1 MGAFKKWTGLS
12 ASPEGVNRTHMRK
25 LFIAMIAGGF
35 LLLSGVAASAKPD
48 SGNGQQSQNGQQQTQ
63 AQNDQKTTPPATKPV
78 TPAAKP
84 ATPAPKPAATTPECG
99 ETGDNTGDHQH
110 EDAATCNDQNEQ
122 AGVNESKT
130 NANDTAGG
138 NNED

>member
-1 MGAFKKWTGLS
+1 VIDF
-12 ASPEGVNRTHMRK
+12 MRRI
-25 LFIAMIAGGF
+25 LVAMIAGSF

-63 AQNDQKTTPPATKPV
+63 TQNDQKATV
-78 TPAAKP
+78 PAAKP
-84 ATPAPKPAATTPECG
+84 ATAPATKPATKPAATTAQCG
-99 ETGDNTGDHQH
+99 EQGDNTGDHQH
-110 EDAATCNDQNEQ
+110 EDAAACNDQNEQ
-122 AGVNESKT
+122 AGVNETTT

>member
-1 MGAFKKWTGLS
+1 
-12 ASPEGVNRTHMRK
+12 MRK

-63 AQNDQKTTPPATKPV
+63 TQNDQKVTTPAATPATKP
-78 TPAAKP
+78 
-84 ATPAPKPAATTPECG
+84 ATLAPKPAATTAQCG

-110 EDAATCNDQNEQ
+110 EDPAACNDQQGQ
-122 AGVNESKT
+122 AGANETT

-138 NNED
+138 NSEN

>member
-1 MGAFKKWTGLS
+1 
-12 ASPEGVNRTHMRK
+12 MRK

-48 SGNGQQSQNGQQQTQ
+48 SANTGQDQNGQQQTQ
-63 AQNDQKTTPPATKPV
+63 TQNDQKAKATEPAKPATKPAAPV
-78 TPAAKP
+78 TKP
-84 ATPAPKPAATTPECG
+84 ATPAPKPAATTAC

-110 EDAATCNDQNEQ
+110 EDAAGCIDQNEQ
-122 AGVNESKT
+122 AGANESNT
-130 NANDTAGG
+130 ANDKTETTG

>member
-1 MGAFKKWTGLS
+1 
-12 ASPEGVNRTHMRK
+12 MRK

-63 AQNDQKTTPPATKPV
+63 TQNDQKATPPATKP
-78 TPAAKP
+78 A
-84 ATPAPKPAATTPECG
+84 ATPATKPAPTTAQCG
-99 ETGDNTGDHQH
+99 EQGDNTGDHQH
-110 EDAATCNDQNEQ
+110 EDPAACNDQQGQ
-122 AGVNESKT
+122 AGVNETT

>member
-1 MGAFKKWTGLS
+1 
-12 ASPEGVNRTHMRK
+12 MRK

-63 AQNDQKTTPPATKPV
+63 TQNDQKGTA
-78 TPAAKP
+78 PAAKP
-84 ATPAPKPAATTPECG
+84 ATTPATKPATTPATKPAPTTATSSQCEDG
-99 ETGDNTGDHQH
+99 NFDGDHQH
-110 EDAATCNDQNEQ
+110 QDPAACNDQQGQ
-122 AGVNESKT
+122 AGANESTT

>member
-1 MGAFKKWTGLS
+1 MPKEVIDF
-12 ASPEGVNRTHMRK
+12 MRRI
-25 LFIAMIAGGF
+25 FIAMIAGGF
-35 LLLSGVAASAKPD
+35 LLLSGVAASAKHD

-63 AQNDQKTTPPATKPV
+63 AQNDQKTTQ
-78 TPAAKP
+78 PAAKP
-84 ATPAPKPAATTPECG
+84 ATTPATKPATTPATKPAATTAQCG

-110 EDAATCNDQNEQ
+110 EDAAACNDQNDQ

>member
-1 MGAFKKWTGLS
+1 
-12 ASPEGVNRTHMRK
+12 MRK

-63 AQNDQKTTPPATKPV
+63 TQNDQKAT

-84 ATPAPKPAATTPECG
+84 ATTPATKPATTPATKPAPTTPQCG
-99 ETGDNTGDHQH
+99 EQGDNTGDHQH
-110 EDAATCNDQNEQ
+110 EDAAACNDQTEQ
-122 AGVNESKT
+122 AGVNESTT

-138 NNED
+138 NNEN